1 MLNVDDNW
9 EKVKEGERSRRK
21 PPLKQNGTR
30 LTNIDPAERRLTED
44 LFERPNIDKGVKKRR
59 LLE

>member
-44 LFERPNIDKGVKKRR
+44 LFERPNIDK
-59 LLE
+59 